1 MGYTE
6 LRKLM
11 NSEKFESYCRE
22 MYQENCRE
30 RNVWKE
36 KLLSYEEYQEKNL
49 NFLLDNY
56 SEV

>member
-1 MGYTE
+1 MVYTE
-6 LRKLM
+6 RMELM
-11 NSEKFESYCRE
+11 HSEEFEDYCRE

-49 NFLLDNY
+49 NFLLDNFQK
-56 SEV
+56 V